1 MDAATAYTEYQ
12 AALEALR
19 DARGASSESV
29 GDRALAHRPLA
40 ELRAEVSYWWR
51 IYQQLSA
58 DANGATLGVSTA
70 EWAS

>member
-1 MDAATAYTEYQ
+1 MDAATAYIEYQ
-12 AALEALR
+12 AALTALQN
-19 DARGASSESV
+19 ARGAYSESI
-29 GDRALAHRPLA
+29 GDRAIVHRKLD

-58 DANGATLGVSTA
+58 DANGATMGVTTA